1 MIKNNILLKNNN
13 TINKITIKIY
23 EGNEKLDEDNMYLE
37 EFIINIYKYKKEI
50 IVKISMIMD
59 KNLKLKNYWRN
70 NLLREK

>member
-1 MIKNNILLKNNN
+1 
-13 TINKITIKIY
+13 
-23 EGNEKLDEDNMYLE
+23 MYLE